1 MRRSQKKWFWRVNL
15 TFIFSSIAL
24 FCATRATSKLWSS
37 VKQGIVCDFWM
48 AGLKCSMCTNPKR
61 GQCSSYVLKKIYSLI
76 CCVPEEY
83 TKTINEIYNNQWN
96 IMWRNHRNF
105 TKRIWRYNGM
115 NGENVLKDQ
124 NVYLFVLNFQWST
137 SLCLWTKV
145 LNKLFVNW
153 RFESSDGSR
162 KGIVHQKSIPPKT
175 INQSIWK
182 MCQLSNYQRKYEEI
196 IEMIKRM
203 WR

>member
-145 LNKLFVNW
+145 VNKLFVNW
-153 RFESSDGSR
+153 RFESVMDRGKVLCTR
-162 KGIVHQKSIPPKT
+162 RVYHQKQS
-175 INQSIWK
+175 INQYGR
-182 MCQLSNYQRKYEEI
+182 CANYP
-196 IEMIKRM
+196 IKENMKRSLK
-203 WR
+203 W